1 MLLLQLFIE
10 GERVDLFKDESVSI
24 TQSIKNV
31 KDIDKIFTEFTKTFT
46 LPASKTNNKIFKHY
60 YRYNIVNGFDARV
73 KVNATLEINNLP
85 FKKGKIK
92 LEGVDLKNRRPNT
105 YRVTF
110 FGSTVELSDI
120 VGEDKLSSLDFS
132 AYNLNYDA
140 ATVQNK
146 LQAASS
152 GNDIIVPLITH
163 TQRLYYDST
172 NVVAD
177 SGNLYPWTTTNQGV
191 KWNQL
196 KYAIRVNSIIEAIED
211 KYTTAN
217 GYPINLEFSSDFFKN
232 TSVLDFNSLYMWLHR
247 KSGDVEN
254 LSGNLETESQVTN
267 LTPTGTNPVG
277 FINYGDRIV
286 TPNNTQN
293 ILMQSMKVFFTT
305 TSTDSYTAQVLRNG
319 TSVAALS
326 SGSGNRTLTVPFQV
340 GSFYEIFVTSAS
352 VINFSSVK
360 WTIVYQDFTP
370 TIPQTVTLNY
380 EDTTFVTSTTFQFVV
395 SQQMPDMKVL
405 EFLTGLFK
413 MFNLTAYVDQ
423 DNSTTTTTRIKV
435 EPLDDYYATFDT
447 YDITDYVDTDKQV
460 VDVALPY
467 REIVFRF
474 KDTNTFLANRY
485 NQLANKAWGEIDY
498 STGESNLA
506 GQLYKVEV
514 PFSHFQFERLND
526 ATSGALKNIMWG
538 YSVNESQ
545 NSYKG
550 APLLFYP
557 VIYDTGVS
565 PNGGYSFV
573 DDLDADGV
581 AISSVDLRYANL
593 PSNTFTFNSTF
604 AKSNLNFFNE
614 INEWTRDTTFTS
626 TLFFSH
632 YQDYIQDIF
641 NSKRRLIKI
650 KANLPIKIYLNLK
663 LNDRLIYNDQV
674 YKINEIT
681 TNLLT
686 GESDIELLNVI

>member
-1 MLLLQLFIE
+1 MLVLQLFIE

-177 SGNLYPWTTTNQGV
+177 SGNLYPWTTTDQGV

-211 KYTTAN
+211 KYTIAN

-293 ILMQSMKVFFTT
+293 ILMQSMTVFFTT

-319 TSVAALS
+319 TAVAALS
-326 SGSGNRTLTVPFQV
+326 SGSGNRSLSVPFQV

-526 ATSGALKNIMWG
+526 ATSNALKDIMWG

-557 VIYDTGVS
+557 VIHDTGVS

>member
-340 GSFYEIFVTSAS
+340 GSFYEIYVTSAS

-557 VIYDTGVS
+557 VIHDTGVS